1 MTNGTVGKPDPLALE
16 IARVAQEWAKP
27 AVVMLF
33 GSRARGDYRNDSD
46 IDLLVITDDAEPK
59 KAMLAASAGVRSH
72 RKQTGIVIPDDIIG
86 MTRKRFN
93 RCRLAKQHIAGQA
106 DTYGIAMS
114 GERPEYSNEWDD
126 GYPDHWPETQRRI
139 KSTERWLKNYSERV
153 ESGHWDQEGMG
164 FEAQQTVEHA
174 LKGWLS
180 CLNQNASY
188 THNLRDLWNE
198 LDKLGELD
206 KEETRKIQEAGQRL
220 FDYIEYSDPSYPEEI
235 KDWLTNYAVIYRY
248 DGTEHQITPGER
260 VNLHDAINDLVE
272 AVLEHIHHL
281 SGTDAT
287 DVYPQGL
294 RPWETHRTNP

>member
-33 GSRARGDYRNDSD
+33 GSRARGDYRDDSD
-46 IDLLVITDDAEPK
+46 IDLLVITDDAEPRK
-59 KAMLAASAGVRSH
+59 SVLAASAGVRSH
-72 RKQTGIVIPDDIIG
+72 RKQTGVVIPDDIIG
-86 MTRKRFN
+86 MTRTRFN

-106 DTYGIAMS
+106 DSYGIVMS
-114 GERPEYSNEWDD
+114 GERPEYDERDD
-126 GYPDHWPETQRRI
+126 AYPDHWPETQRRI
-139 KSTERWLKNYSERV
+139 RATERWLKNYTERV

-164 FEAQQTVEHA
+164 FEAQQTVENA

-180 CLNQNASY
+180 CLNHNASY

-206 KEETRKIQEAGQRL
+206 KEETRRIKEAGQRL

-248 DGTEHQITPGER
+248 DGTEHQITPAKE
-260 VNLHDAINDLVE
+260 
-272 AVLEHIHHL
+272 
-281 SGTDAT
+281 
-287 DVYPQGL
+287 
-294 RPWETHRTNP
+294 

>member
-1 MTNGTVGKPDPLALE
+1 MTNDATGKPDPLALE
-16 IARVAQEWAKP
+16 IARAAQEWAKP
-27 AVVMLF
+27 AVVLLF
-33 GSRARGDYRNDSD
+33 GSRARGDYRDDSD

-59 KAMLAASAGVRSH
+59 KAVLAASAGVRSH

-106 DTYGIAMS
+106 SSYGIVMN
-114 GERPEYSNEWDD
+114 GEIAEYSNERDD
-126 GYPDHWPETQRRI
+126 AYPDHWPETQRRI
-139 KSTERWLKNYSERV
+139 RATERWLKNYSERV

-164 FEAQQTVEHA
+164 FEAQQTVENA
-174 LKGWLS
+174 LKSWLS
-180 CLNQNASY
+180 CLNQAAIY

-206 KEETRKIQEAGQRL
+206 KEETRNIQEAGQRL

-248 DGTEHQITPGER
+248 DGTEHQITQDER
-260 VNLHDAINDLVE
+260 VILHEAISRLVE
-272 AVLEHIHHL
+272 AILRHVHRL

-294 RPWETHRTNP
+294 RPWETHEPKP

>member
-1 MTNGTVGKPDPLALE
+1 MKNKTVGKPDPLALE
-16 IARVAQEWAKP
+16 IARAAQKWAEP
-27 AVVMLF
+27 AVVVLF
-33 GSRARGDYRNDSD
+33 GSRARGDYRDDSD
-46 IDLLVITDDAEPK
+46 IDLLVITDDAEPN
-59 KAMLAASAGVRSH
+59 KAVLAASAGVRSH

-106 DTYGIAMS
+106 DNYGIVMS
-114 GERPEYSNEWDD
+114 GERPEYSNERDD
-126 GYPDHWPETQRRI
+126 AYPDHWPETQRRI
-139 KSTERWLKNYSERV
+139 RATERWLKNYSERV

-164 FEAQQTVEHA
+164 FEAQQTVENA

-198 LDKLGELD
+198 LDRLGELD
-206 KEETRKIQEAGQRL
+206 KEETRNIQEAGQHL
-220 FDYIEYSDPSYPEEI
+220 FDHIEYSDPLFPEEK

-248 DGTEHQITPGER
+248 DGTEHQITHDER
-260 VNLHDAINDLVE
+260 VDLHEAISCLAE
-272 AVLEHIHHL
+272 ALLEHIHHL

-294 RPWETHRTNP
+294 RPWETHESKE